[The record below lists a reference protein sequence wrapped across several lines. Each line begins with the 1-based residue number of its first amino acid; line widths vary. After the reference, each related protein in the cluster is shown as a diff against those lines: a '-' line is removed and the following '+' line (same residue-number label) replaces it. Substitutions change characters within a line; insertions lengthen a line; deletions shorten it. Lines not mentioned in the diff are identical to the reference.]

1 MVNGMLIYTTTRSS
15 KKPNRPKR
23 QEAEE
28 YNRWLKSVNPS
39 GQKPSKPSGKL
50 TQNKPYRRGYEEA
63 LAIPSVDTGKA
74 SVLGV
79 KSIMDP
85 FNLQKESEEVQE
97 AIIAKSKR
105 VAIAY
110 NKGGY
115 QYLTDDTDPTT
126 LGSSERRR

>member
-1 MVNGMLIYTTTRSS
+1 MLIYTNTRSL
-15 KKPNRPKR
+15 KKPNRKT
-23 QEAEE
+23 QKEVEE
-28 YNRWLKSVNPS
+28 YNRWLRSVNPS
-39 GQKPSKPSGKL
+39 GKKPDKNFKPLSQS
-50 TQNKPYRRGYEEA
+50 TVYRRGFEENKQ
-63 LAIPSVDTGKA
+63 IPSVDTGKPG
-74 SVLGV
+74 VLSV

-85 FNLQKESEEVQE
+85 FNLKKESAEVQE

>member
-1 MVNGMLIYTTTRSS
+1 MLIYTNTRSS
-15 KKPNRPKR
+15 KKPHRKTKR
-23 QEAEE
+23 EVEE
-28 YNRWLKSVNPS
+28 YNRWLQSVNPS
-39 GQKPSKPSGKL
+39 GKKLEKKFTPLQPSKV
-50 TQNKPYRRGYEEA
+50 YRRGYEETK
-63 LAIPSVDTGKA
+63 AIPSHDSGAPV
-74 SVLGV
+74 VLGV

-85 FNLQKESEEVQE
+85 FNLQKESEEVRE

-115 QYLTDDTDPTT
+115 QYISDETDPTT

>member
-1 MVNGMLIYTTTRSS
+1 V
-15 KKPNRPKR
+15 
-23 QEAEE
+23 
-28 YNRWLKSVNPS
+28 
-39 GQKPSKPSGKL
+39 
-50 TQNKPYRRGYEEA
+50 YRRGFEENKQ
-63 LAIPSVDTGKA
+63 IPSVDTGKPG
-74 SVLGV
+74 VLSV

-85 FNLQKESEEVQE
+85 FNLKKESAEVQE

>member
-1 MVNGMLIYTTTRSS
+1 MIIYTTTRSS
-15 KKPNRPKR
+15 KKQPRKTKR
-23 QEAEE
+23 EIEE
-28 YNRWLKSVNPS
+28 YNRWLQTVNPS
-39 GQKPSKPSGKL
+39 GKKPEKKSGLLSKSN
-50 TQNKPYRRGYEEA
+50 TYRRGYEEA
-63 LAIPSVDTGKA
+63 KAIPSFDTGKA
-74 SVLGV
+74 AVLGV

-85 FNLQKESEEVQE
+85 FNLKKESEDVQE

-115 QYLTDDTDPTT
+115 QYISDETDPTT